1 MKKVKRKEIFL
12 LITIRVLLFG
22 IACIFLIL
30 YNHFSY
36 QKFSQDVNYWVGGVI
51 KTIQEKYPEVTE
63 AELITLL
70 NTYGSDNELL
80 DKLGIREENIA
91 ILPLEKRKGRTF
103 LVGFF
108 TLLALELM
116 VLVVTLYIYFKKNK
130 TINNIVNYVKEIN
143 KKNYTLEIEEHGES
157 ELSILKSE
165 LYKITVMLKEESESA
180 KDEKKCLSKAVEDIS
195 HQLKTPLTSIRILLD
210 NLEETEMD
218 EEYRKECIHD
228 ISRQIEN
235 MNFLT
240 ITLLKLA
247 RFDAGVVVMKKET
260 ISLPKMFSKIK
271 NDLDVLLELKN
282 QKLRIDD
289 SKDVEIIGDYS
300 WQVEAFTNIIK
311 NCSEHSKEGASI
323 EVTFHETPFY
333 SKIQIQDHGEGI
345 SKKDIRHIFER
356 FYKSSNANKESIG
369 VGLSLAKTIIEE
381 NNGYITCK
389 SEEGVGTLFEIKYAK
404 R

>member
-12 LITIRVLLFG
+12 LITIHVLLFG

-103 LVGFF
+103 VVGFL
-108 TLLALELM
+108 TLLVLEF
-116 VLVVTLYIYFKKNK
+116 LVILFTLYIYFRENRN
-130 TINNIVNYVKEIN
+130 INNIVNYVKEIN

-180 KDEKKCLSKAVEDIS
+180 KDEKL
-195 HQLKTPLTSIRILLD
+195 
-210 NLEETEMD
+210 
-218 EEYRKECIHD
+218 YRLI
-228 ISRQIEN
+228 
-235 MNFLT
+235 
-240 ITLLKLA
+240 LA
-247 RFDAGVVVMKKET
+247 R
-260 ISLPKMFSKIK
+260 KI
-271 NDLDVLLELKN
+271 
-282 QKLRIDD
+282 
-289 SKDVEIIGDYS
+289 
-300 WQVEAFTNIIK
+300 
-311 NCSEHSKEGASI
+311 
-323 EVTFHETPFY
+323 
-333 SKIQIQDHGEGI
+333 
-345 SKKDIRHIFER
+345 
-356 FYKSSNANKESIG
+356 
-369 VGLSLAKTIIEE
+369 
-381 NNGYITCK
+381 
-389 SEEGVGTLFEIKYAK
+389 
-404 R
+404 